1 MIFHWLSREFK
12 GYIFYCPNHSTRI
25 VKSGNVR
32 LIENGKINGTTELRK
47 VKIQEVK
54 VQVPLPVTSSKIVVL
69 VIVVH
74 TNNFLEQQINNPVLN
89 NEVINNESVAA
100 ELQEITLRRFQRQR
114 KFVTSNNY
122 VVYLQ

>member
-54 VQVPLPVTSSKIVVL
+54 VQVPLPVTSSKIVV
-69 VIVVH
+69 H

>member
-1 MIFHWLSREFK
+1 M
-12 GYIFYCPNHSTRI
+12 
-25 VKSGNVR
+25 
-32 LIENGKINGTTELRK
+32 LIENDKINGSTELRK
-47 VKIQEVK
+47 VKIQEVR

-69 VIVVH
+69 VIVEH

-114 KFVTSNNY
+114 KFVTSDNY